1 MYRNTPA
8 ASTAVTKNMLSVPT
22 KDKQKRSSQSPA
34 GNKSQNKA
42 DAGNSKFKGS
52 AASTAGRPASKLE
65 ETKDE

>member
-1 MYRNTPA
+1 
-8 ASTAVTKNMLSVPT
+8 MLSVPT
-22 KDKQKRSSQSPA
+22 KDKQKRSSESPA